1 MSENKYYQDDH
12 VTNTTKQKQKR
23 AHNLRSSK
31 ATLHN
36 MGK

>member
-12 VTNTTKQKQKR
+12 VTNTTKQKR
-23 AHNLRSSK
+23 AHNLRSSE